1 MAPSAAPEHLADVVI
16 VGGGV
21 MGSAIAYFL
30 TADAAFH
37 GSVLVIERDPSYAD
51 CATTRSWGGVRQQF
65 STPENVVMSLFS
77 LGFFRD
83 ARELL
88 AVDGEGPDLAF
99 KEHGYLF
106 LASPAGLPMLEANR
120 ALQCELGADIALLG
134 RAELAE
140 RFPWLSLEGLAGG
153 GFGES
158 GEGWLDPSA
167 VLHGFRRKAQ
177 AQGAHYRTDAVVGIE
192 RAGDRIASVSLAG
205 GATVSCGHL
214 VNAAGPQAGRVAA
227 LAGIVLPVSPRKRM
241 SYVFDCREA
250 LPPVPLTIDTT
261 GVTFRP
267 EGAHYIAIHSPPPED
282 DPVSNDLDEDYE
294 PFERVIWPAL
304 AARVPA
310 FEAIKLTGS
319 WAGHYDYNGFDQ
331 NAVIGPHP
339 EIANF
344 HFCNGFS
351 GHGIQQAPAAGRAVA
366 EGILHGAT
374 QSLDLDALGY
384 ARLIEGRPLRELNI
398 V

>member
-30 TADAAFH
+30 TGDAVFR

-88 AVDGEGPDLAF
+88 AVDGEGPELAF

-106 LASPAGLPMLEANR
+106 LASPAGLPVLEANR
-120 ALQCELGADIALLG
+120 TLQRELGADIALLG

-177 AQGAHYRTDAVVGIE
+177 AQGAHYRTDEVIGI
-192 RAGDRIASVSLAG
+192 DRDGGAIRSVSLAG

>member
-1 MAPSAAPEHLADVVI
+1 MAPSVAPEHLADVVI

>member
-30 TADAAFH
+30 TADAAFD

-177 AQGAHYRTDAVVGIE
+177 AQGARYRTDAVVGIA
-192 RAGDRIASVSLAG
+192 RDGNTVASVTLAG

>member
-134 RAELAE
+134 HAELAE

>member
-1 MAPSAAPEHLADVVI
+1 MVHSADVVDVVI

-30 TADAAFH
+30 TADPAFD
-37 GSVLVIERDPSYAD
+37 GSVLVIERDPSYET

-65 STPENVVMSLFS
+65 STPENIKMSLFS
-77 LGFFRD
+77 LGFFRQ

-88 AVDGEGPDLAF
+88 AVDGEGPELAF
-99 KEHGYLF
+99 KERGYLF
-106 LASPAGLPMLEANR
+106 LASPAGLPVIERNHG
-120 ALQCELGADIALLG
+120 LQRELGADIALLDRDG
-134 RAELAE
+134 LAA

-153 GFGES
+153 AFGES

-177 AQGAHYRTDAVVGIE
+177 AQGARYDTDEVVEIE

-205 GATVSCGHL
+205 GASVACGHL

-227 LAGIVLPVSPRKRM
+227 LAGIDLPVEPRKRM
-241 SYVFDCREA
+241 SYVFDCRET
-250 LPPVPLTIDTT
+250 LPPLPLTIDTT

-267 EGAHYIAIHSPPPED
+267 EGEHYIAIHSPPPEA
-282 DPVSNDLDEDYE
+282 DPVSGDLDEDYG
-294 PFERVIWPAL
+294 PFEEVIWPAL

-310 FEAIKLTGS
+310 FEAIKLTGA
-319 WAGHYDYNGFDQ
+319 WAGHYDYNAFDQ

-339 EIANF
+339 EVANF

-351 GHGIQQAPAAGRAVA
+351 GHGIQQSPAAGRAVA
-366 EGILHGAT
+366 EQIVHGAF
-374 QSLDLDALGY
+374 QSLDLSALGY
-384 ARLIEGRPLRELNI
+384 ARLIEGRPLKEANVI
-398 V
+398 

>member
-1 MAPSAAPEHLADVVI
+1 MAHSADVVDVVI

-30 TADAAFH
+30 TADPAFH
-37 GSVLVIERDPSYAD
+37 GSVLVIERDPSYAES
-51 CATTRSWGGVRQQF
+51 ATTRSWGGVRQQF
-65 STPENVVMSLFS
+65 STPENVKMSLFS
-77 LGFFRD
+77 LGFFR
-83 ARELL
+83 AAKQLL

-106 LASPAGLPMLEANR
+106 LASPAGLPVLETNR
-120 ALQCELGADIALLG
+120 ALQRELGAEIALLDRDDLG
-134 RAELAE
+134 A

-177 AQGAHYRTDAVVGIE
+177 ALGARYETDEVIGIE
-192 RAGDRIASVSLAG
+192 RVGDRVASVSLPG
-205 GATVSCGHL
+205 GAAVACGHL
-214 VNAAGPQAGRVAA
+214 VNAAGPQAGRVAE
-227 LAGIVLPVSPRKRM
+227 LAGIALPVTPRKRM
-241 SYVFDCREA
+241 SYVFDCRA
-250 LPPVPLTIDTT
+250 DLPPLPLTIDTT

-267 EGAHYIAIHSPPPED
+267 EGGQYIAIHSPPPED
-282 DPVSNDLDEDYE
+282 DPVSGDLNEDYG
-294 PFERVIWPAL
+294 PFEDVIWPAL
-304 AARVPA
+304 AARVSA
-310 FEAIKLTGS
+310 FEAIKLTGA

-339 EIANF
+339 ELANF

-351 GHGIQQAPAAGRAVA
+351 GHGIQQSPAAGRAVA
-366 EGILHGAT
+366 EQIVHGAFR
-374 QSLDLDALGY
+374 SLDLSALDWT
-384 ARLIEGRPLRELNI
+384 RLIEGRPLKELN
-398 V
+398 VV

>member
-1 MAPSAAPEHLADVVI
+1 MARSAAPEHVADVVI

-30 TADAAFH
+30 TADPAFH

-65 STPENVVMSLFS
+65 STPENVLMSLFS
-77 LGFFRD
+77 LQFFRD

-106 LASPAGLPMLEANR
+106 LASPAGLPVLQANR
-120 ALQCELGADIALLG
+120 ALQRELGAEIALLD
-134 RAELAE
+134 RADLAE

-177 AQGAHYRTDAVVGIE
+177 AQGAQYRTDEVVGIA
-192 RAGDRIASVSLAG
+192 RDGATIASVSLAG
-205 GATVSCGHL
+205 GETVTCGHL
-214 VNAAGPQAGRVAA
+214 VNAAGPQAGRVSE
-227 LAGIVLPVSPRKRM
+227 LAGVALPVSPRKRM

-250 LPPVPLTIDTT
+250 LPSIPLTIDTT

-282 DPVSNDLDEDYE
+282 DPVSHDLDEDYA

-310 FEAIKLTGS
+310 FEAIKLTGA
-319 WAGHYDYNGFDQ
+319 WAGHYDYNSFDQ

-339 EIANF
+339 EVANF

-351 GHGIQQAPAAGRAVA
+351 GHGLQQSPAAGRAVA
-366 EGILHGAT
+366 ERIVHGAT
-374 QSLDLDALGY
+374 LSLDLKALGWT
-384 ARLIEGRPLRELNI
+384 RLIEGRPLKELN
-398 V
+398 VV